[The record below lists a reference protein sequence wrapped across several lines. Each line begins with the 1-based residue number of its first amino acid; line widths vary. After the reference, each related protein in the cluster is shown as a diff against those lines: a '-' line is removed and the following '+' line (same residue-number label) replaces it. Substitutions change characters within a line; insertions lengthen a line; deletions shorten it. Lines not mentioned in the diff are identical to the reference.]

1 MAALEKLEQLVRAQ
15 DMLADNAQSRRFKEI
30 EFRDSRV
37 GKHEQF
43 VKLEREQAA
52 INRNARLLKIFKEF
66 GINTP
71 DEEDLNIP
79 QITPPQRLLERKTR
93 IGYVHSF
100 LVIGAID
107 ISRINPNRPRAVF
120 LDGSVISLPAW
131 NDGFLI
137 HAERLDRTVWL
148 IHVHEAPYT
157 MPVQEDNEEEESDS
171 DDLLRCKNWCRLC
184 NVQ

>member
-1 MAALEKLEQLVRAQ
+1 MAALDKLEQLVRAQ

-52 INRNARLLKIFKEF
+52 INRDARLLKIFKEF

-148 IHVHEAPYT
+148 IHVHQAPYT
-157 MPVQEDNEEEESDS
+157 MPVQKDDDESNS
-171 DDLLRCKNWCRLC
+171 DDLLWCKNCCRLC